1 MQTRVSTRRKA
12 DTGHLPAAQLQL
24 CLRLPRA
31 TLATLQTA
39 ADPAL
44 TTDFKTILD

>member
-1 MQTRVSTRRKA
+1 MSSGVFRIVHTDLSPPTAQAQLGRQ
-12 DTGHLPAAQLQL
+12 LPAA
-24 CLRLPRA
+24 
-31 TLATLQTA
+31 TLAILQAA